1 MSVDKRK
8 FKNRLRP
15 SQITWACLGGVG
27 REGLR
32 FPLIM
37 PPKGECSW
45 TKRILTPFVAFK
57 RVQTLNQLFDN
68 ILYASLT
75 RDLFLQPVFKT
86 FTDTHI
92 TIHNEIH
99 TLSKGSRLDRH
110 PPPLLLRNVQNIRV
124 CMGEKQLFLSGAHR
138 QSVKYIRMWKD
149 LNKNLLTSLKL
160 CISPSFPCGFRT
172 DVWPFDYRRKAR
184 KTNLCNAGCE
194 EAKA

>member
-8 FKNRLRP
+8 FKNRLLP

-37 PPKGECSW
+37 LPKGECSGR
-45 TKRILTPFVAFK
+45 KRILTPFVAFK
-57 RVQTLNQLFDN
+57 HVQTLNQLFDN

-75 RDLFLQPVFKT
+75 RGLSTEAT

-99 TLSKGSRLDRH
+99 TLIKGSGLDRH
-110 PPPLLLRNVQNIRV
+110 PPPLHQAQVAHVRNITIGSPAKRSKYKGFVW
-124 CMGEKQLFLSGAHR
+124 EKNNCFCQEPIGSCFCSIYTN
-138 QSVKYIRMWKD
+138 VK
-149 LNKNLLTSLKL
+149 
-160 CISPSFPCGFRT
+160 GF
-172 DVWPFDYRRKAR
+172 K
-184 KTNLCNAGCE
+184 
-194 EAKA
+194 